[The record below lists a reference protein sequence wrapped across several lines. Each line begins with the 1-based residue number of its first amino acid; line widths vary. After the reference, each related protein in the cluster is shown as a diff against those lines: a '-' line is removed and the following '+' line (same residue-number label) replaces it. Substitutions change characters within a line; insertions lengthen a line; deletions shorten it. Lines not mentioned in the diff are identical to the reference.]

1 MTLDQ
6 LPDGTEVFLDAN
18 ILIYHFTA
26 DSAYGPASTRFVE
39 RIERQQLVGH
49 TSAAVLLDAAHRMM
63 TIEAME
69 RFNWPVAGLAAR
81 LRKHRSE
88 IGNLT
93 LFQHAVAQ
101 VPKIGI
107 QVHEVTLDMV
117 LAAAKLSRQHEL
129 LSGYALIVAIMQK
142 HGLSHLASHDADFDR
157 VASLMRCAPA

>member
-1 MTLDQ
+1 MTLEQ

-26 DSAYGPASTRFVE
+26 DSSYGPACTCLVE
-39 RIERQQLVGH
+39 RIERQQLLGH

-69 RFNWPVAGLAAR
+69 RFRWPIAGLVAR

-88 IGNLT
+88 IANLT
-93 LFQHAVAQ
+93 HFQQAVAQ

-129 LSGYALIVAIMQK
+129 LSGDALIVAIMQQ
-142 HGLSHLASHDADFDR
+142 HGLSHLASHDTDFDR
-157 VASLMRCAPA
+157 VPTLTRYAPA